1 MTLPLVVLA
10 LLMSTPAG
18 AGPQVKP
25 GDAEVHVDRATA
37 LYGKGDLD
45 GAIAELREGIRLKP
59 DLAEAHLDLAAALA
73 GKGDRKAALEECR
86 KAAQLNLTPPAAL
99 LYRAVCEGP
108 GLGPR

>member
-1 MTLPLVVLA
+1 MLFRSPLPGYVKAHYNLGNVL
-10 LLMSTPAG
+10 
-18 AGPQVKP
+18 
-25 GDAEVHVDRATA
+25 D
-37 LYGKGDLD
+37 GKGDHE
-45 GAIAELREGIRLKP
+45 GAIAELREAIRLKP